1 MDRTER
7 FYHIDR
13 LLNERR
19 VVPVQVFLEELE
31 VSLATFKRD
40 LEYLRERFN
49 APIVWDREAGGY
61 RFDAPSS
68 GPRYELPGLWFNAS
82 EVIALLTMRQLLK
95 NLEPG
100 LLSAHVEP
108 LLTRLRAIMGEGD
121 LPIEDID
128 KRIRFHRQAGRTHD
142 SKQFAPIATAVLQRR
157 RLTIDH
163 YVRSRDETITRD
175 VSPQRL
181 TFYREAWYLD
191 AWCHLRN
198 DLRSFAL
205 DAIRN
210 VTLSTEKA
218 KEASEQDIARV
229 LDGGYGI
236 FSGKN
241 IEWAELEF
249 SAEQARWVSK
259 EVWHPDQRGQFLDD
273 GRYRLE
279 VPFSNPTELAMDIMR
294 HVPAVR
300 VVSPESLRDQVL
312 NQLRRGIASQQPSN
326 YVDDGQQPLAP
337 RLQDA

>member
-49 APIVWDREAGGY
+49 APIVWDRDAGGY

-68 GPRYELPGLWFNAS
+68 GPRYELPGLWFNSS
-82 EVIALLTMRQLLK
+82 EVIALLTMQQLLR

-100 LLSAHVEP
+100 LLTEHVEP
-108 LLTRLRAIMGEGD
+108 LLARLQTILGEGNVTVGD
-121 LPIEDID
+121 IE
-128 KRIRFHRQAGRTHD
+128 KRIRFHRQAARVHD
-142 SKQFAPIATAVLQRR
+142 GKHFTLVATAVLQRK
-157 RLTIDH
+157 RLVIDH
-163 YVRSRDETITRD
+163 YVKSRDETITRE

-198 DLRSFAL
+198 ELRSFAL
-205 DAIRN
+205 DAMKK
-210 VTLSTEKA
+210 VTLSKEPA
-218 KEASEQDIARV
+218 KDVSDKEIARI

-236 FSGKN
+236 FSGKDLQ
-241 IEWAELEF
+241 WAELEF
-249 SAEQARWVSK
+249 TAEQARWVSR
-259 EVWHPDQRGQFLDD
+259 ETWHQKQQGHFEPDGS
-273 GRYRLE
+273 YRLK
-279 VPFSNPTELAMDIMR
+279 VPFSNPTELIMDILR
-294 HVPAVR
+294 HVPAVK
-300 VVSPESLRDQVL
+300 VISPPELREQVRTMLKRGVES
-312 NQLRRGIASQQPSN
+312 I
-326 YVDDGQQPLAP
+326 
-337 RLQDA
+337 

>member
-49 APIVWDREAGGY
+49 APIVWDRDAGGY

-68 GPRYELPGLWFNAS
+68 GPRYELPGLWFNSS
-82 EVIALLTMRQLLK
+82 EVIALLTMQQLLR

-100 LLSAHVEP
+100 LLAEHVAP
-108 LLTRLRAIMGEGD
+108 LLARLQTILGEGNVAVGD
-121 LPIEDID
+121 IE
-128 KRIRFHRQAGRTHD
+128 KRIRFHRQAARVHD
-142 SKQFAPIATAVLQRR
+142 GKHFTLVATAVLQRK
-157 RLTIDH
+157 RLVIDH
-163 YVRSRDETITRD
+163 YVRARDETVTRE

-191 AWCHLRN
+191 SWCHLRN
-198 DLRSFAL
+198 ELRSFAL
-205 DAIRN
+205 DAIRS

-218 KEASEQDIARV
+218 KEASDKDIARV

-236 FSGKN
+236 FSGKQV
-241 IEWAELEF
+241 EWAELEF
-249 SAEQARWVSK
+249 TSEQARWVSK
-259 EVWHPDQRGQFLDD
+259 EVWHPDQKGQVLED
-273 GRYRLE
+273 GRYRLQ

-300 VVSPESLRDQVL
+300 IRAPESLRERVR
-312 NQLRRGIASQQPSN
+312 QLLSAGVRSI
-326 YVDDGQQPLAP
+326 
-337 RLQDA
+337 

>member
-49 APIVWDREAGGY
+49 APIVWDRDAGGY

-68 GPRYELPGLWFNAS
+68 GPRYELPGLWFNSS
-82 EVIALLTMRQLLK
+82 EVIALLTMQQLLR

-100 LLSAHVEP
+100 LLAEHVEP
-108 LLTRLRAIMGEGD
+108 LLARLQTILGEGNVTVGD
-121 LPIEDID
+121 IE
-128 KRIRFHRQAGRTHD
+128 KRIRFHRQAARVHD
-142 SKQFAPIATAVLQRR
+142 GKHFTLVATAVLQRK
-157 RLTIDH
+157 RLVIDH
-163 YVRSRDETITRD
+163 YVKSRDETITRE

-198 DLRSFAL
+198 ELRSFAL
-205 DAIRN
+205 DAMKK
-210 VTLSTEKA
+210 VTLSKEPAKDVSDTE
-218 KEASEQDIARV
+218 IAHI

-236 FSGKN
+236 FSGKD
-241 IEWAELEF
+241 IQWAELEF
-249 SAEQARWVSK
+249 SAEQARWVSR
-259 EVWHPDQRGQFLDD
+259 ETWHQKQQGHFEPDGS
-273 GRYRLE
+273 YRLT
-279 VPFSNPTELAMDIMR
+279 VPFSNPTELIMDILR
-294 HVPAVR
+294 HVPAVK
-300 VVSPESLRDQVL
+300 VISPPELREQVRTMLKRGVES
-312 NQLRRGIASQQPSN
+312 I
-326 YVDDGQQPLAP
+326 
-337 RLQDA
+337 